1 MFSERSVGFPF
12 SPCGLSVGRALG
24 EGSALAAV
32 PILAEFQ
39 NLLGSFYKNADSRVS
54 LRPAGPDKPLTSLTR
69 SPLA

>member
-1 MFSERSVGFPF
+1 MSSERPMGFPF
-12 SPCGLSVGRALG
+12 SPVGFLCTG
-24 EGSALAAV
+24 HWGGGSALAAV

>member
-12 SPCGLSVGRALG
+12 SPCGFSVDKALG

-39 NLLGSFYKNADSRVS
+39 NLLGSFYKIQIPGCPSDLQDQIN
-54 LRPAGPDKPLTSLTR
+54 L
-69 SPLA
+69 